1 MAKKFDENSRV
12 KIPAIVHLTRLN
24 YRYVSYKAVESF
36 IDRDTNIYR
45 KSFQVD
51 LNQINQSEFGSPE
64 IDSIIFELRNFLNAE
79 DLWRKFFEKLQA
91 SLIFNG
97 ENILR
102 WNEKLV
108 DGRNIF
114 LNTGGNAGI
123 NFYVGAA
130 AYSTD
135 TWNITAENL
144 ADYLYLFLDTI
155 KIEIGKKFFKGT
167 TLKHLQ
173 KDLLR
178 AREIYIPTA
187 AELEE
192 FNRVVVPSFTM
203 ISKNL
208 RENYRLAEMR
218 NFLLPLLMNGQ
229 VGLKEE

>member
-91 SLIFNG
+91 GLTFNG

-155 KIEIGKKFFKGT
+155 KIEIGKKFF
-167 TLKHLQ
+167 
-173 KDLLR
+173 
-178 AREIYIPTA
+178 
-187 AELEE
+187 
-192 FNRVVVPSFTM
+192 
-203 ISKNL
+203 
-208 RENYRLAEMR
+208 
-218 NFLLPLLMNGQ
+218 
-229 VGLKEE
+229 

>member
-1 MAKKFDENSRV
+1 MQAG
-12 KIPAIVHLTRLN
+12 LT
-24 YRYVSYKAVESF
+24 
-36 IDRDTNIYR
+36 
-45 KSFQVD
+45 
-51 LNQINQSEFGSPE
+51 
-64 IDSIIFELRNFLNAE
+64 
-79 DLWRKFFEKLQA
+79 
-91 SLIFNG
+91 FNG

-167 TLKHLQ
+167 ALKHLQ

-178 AREIYIPTA
+178 EREIYIPSA
-187 AELEE
+187 AELEK
-192 FNRVVVPSFTM
+192 FNSGVQPCFSLL
-203 ISKNL
+203 SKNL
-208 RENYRLAEMR
+208 RENYRLANLR
-218 NFLLPLLMNGQ
+218 DFLLPLLMNGQ
-229 VGLKEE
+229 V